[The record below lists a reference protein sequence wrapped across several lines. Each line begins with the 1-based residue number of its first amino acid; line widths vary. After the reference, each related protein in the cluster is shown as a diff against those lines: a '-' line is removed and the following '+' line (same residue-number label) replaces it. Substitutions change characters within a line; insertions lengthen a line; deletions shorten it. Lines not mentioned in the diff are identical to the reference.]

1 MRHTAVVVTRAERV
15 SVLGVKRT
23 KHLLAVTTITLS
35 LAACG
40 GGQSES
46 SSGTSSSS
54 SSSGSSETSGGSST
68 ASTGGEPSGG
78 RSGSQSAGEFQISE
92 STTAGEAHGEHPSAI
107 TSTATHAAMRLFV
120 VDPDAGPTSGVC
132 IKLTGPDGHEY
143 FTQPTDSQGYAE
155 VLVPAGARYD
165 LDYLT
170 LGRRSTTAHVE
181 VPPGPRQD
189 IRLTLRYRRWTPPPR
204 PVIVPRP
211 VTSAGPTPEEPA
223 PPPPPEPGLV
233 LEGIL
238 FESGSATIDPSSNER
253 LDRVVEY
260 MTHMVN
266 ARIQIAGHTDNVGNR
281 QRNQALSQSRAEAVR
296 AYLVSHGIDGSRVE
310 AIGYGDAHP
319 VAPNDTEAGR
329 AQNRRIE
336 AIEL

>member
-1 MRHTAVVVTRAERV
+1 MGITRVERV
-15 SVLGVKRT
+15 SVVLVKRT
-23 KHLLAVTTITLS
+23 KKLLAISAITIS
-35 LAACG
+35 LVACG
-40 GGQSES
+40 GGSSES
-46 SSGTSSSS
+46 SGASSSS
-54 SSSGSSETSGGSST
+54 SGASSGSSETSGGSST
-68 ASTGGEPSGG
+68 ASASGETGGG

-92 STTAGEAHGEHPSAI
+92 SATAGEAHGDHPSAI
-107 TSTATHAAMRLFV
+107 TSTETHAAMRLFV
-120 VDPDAGPTSGVC
+120 VDPDTGPTSGVC

-181 VPPGPRQD
+181 VPAGPRQD

-204 PVIVPRP
+204 VV
-211 VTSAGPTPEEPA
+211 VTPHTPTPEEPA
-223 PPPPPEPGLV
+223 PPPPAPEPPGLV
-233 LEGIL
+233 LDGIL
-238 FESGSATIDPSSNER
+238 FESGSATIDPASNER

-260 MTHMVN
+260 MTHMTG
-266 ARIQIAGHTDNVGNR
+266 ARIRIAGHTDNVGNP
-281 QRNQALSQSRAEAVR
+281 QRNRTLSQSRAEAVR
-296 AYLVSHGIDGSRVE
+296 SYLVSHGIDGSRVE
-310 AIGYGDAHP
+310 AVGYGDTQP

-329 AQNRRIE
+329 TQNRRIE

>member
-1 MRHTAVVVTRAERV
+1 MQ
-15 SVLGVKRT
+15 RT
-23 KHLLAVTTITLS
+23 KQLLTIATITLS
-35 LAACG
+35 LTACG
-40 GGQSES
+40 GGQSDS
-46 SSGTSSSS
+46 ASGS
-54 SSSGSSETSGGSST
+54 SSSGSSTSGSSGGSSSGGSSS
-68 ASTGGEPSGG
+68 ASAGGESSGG
-78 RSGSQSAGEFQISE
+78 GGGSGSGGGSQSAGEFQISE
-92 STTAGEAHGEHPSAI
+92 STTAGEAHGDHPSAI

-120 VDPDAGPTSGVC
+120 VDPDTGPTTGVC

-181 VPPGPRQD
+181 VPAGPRQD

-204 PVIVPRP
+204 PVIVPRE
-211 VTSAGPTPEEPA
+211 PTPEEPA

-233 LEGIL
+233 LDGIL
-238 FESGSATIDPSSNER
+238 FESGSATIDPASNER

-260 MTHMVN
+260 MTHMAS

-310 AIGYGDAHP
+310 AVGYGDAHP
-319 VAPNDTEAGR
+319 VAPNDTDAGR
-329 AQNRRIE
+329 QQNRRIE

>member
-1 MRHTAVVVTRAERV
+1 
-15 SVLGVKRT
+15 
-23 KHLLAVTTITLS
+23 
-35 LAACG
+35 
-40 GGQSES
+40 
-46 SSGTSSSS
+46 
-54 SSSGSSETSGGSST
+54 
-68 ASTGGEPSGG
+68 
-78 RSGSQSAGEFQISE
+78 
-92 STTAGEAHGEHPSAI
+92 
-107 TSTATHAAMRLFV
+107 MRLFV
-120 VDPDAGPTSGVC
+120 VDPDTGPTSGVC

-204 PVIVPRP
+204 VVVTPR
-211 VTSAGPTPEEPA
+211 APTPEEPA
-223 PPPPPEPGLV
+223 PPPPAPEPPGLV

-238 FESGSATIDPSSNER
+238 FESGSATIDPASNER

-260 MTHMVN
+260 MTHMTG
-266 ARIQIAGHTDNVGNR
+266 ARIRIAGHTDNVGNP

-296 AYLVSHGIDGSRVE
+296 SYLVSHGIDGSRVE
-310 AIGYGDAHP
+310 AMGYGDTQP